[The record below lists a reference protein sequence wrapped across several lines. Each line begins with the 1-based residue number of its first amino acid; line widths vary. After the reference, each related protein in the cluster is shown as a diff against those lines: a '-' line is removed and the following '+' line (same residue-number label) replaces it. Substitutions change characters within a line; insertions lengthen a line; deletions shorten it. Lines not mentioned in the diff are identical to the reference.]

1 MGLSSYRFASY
12 SHLLLFAAM
21 ASRSRSRSPPAQ
33 PALADGAK
41 VKCVASW
48 IIGGECEPVGQP
60 LPTLSYCRRCPSLLM
75 LEDTPPPELP
85 ALRRRLEK
93 LRQWDRERRFAEL
106 AKALDDSALVQLF
119 IPAADEEGGE
129 YLYE

>member
-1 MGLSSYRFASY
+1 
-12 SHLLLFAAM
+12 
-21 ASRSRSRSPPAQ
+21 
-33 PALADGAK
+33 
-41 VKCVASW
+41 
-48 IIGGECEPVGQP
+48 
-60 LPTLSYCRRCPSLLM
+60 M

-119 IPAADEEGGE
+119 IPAADEEGASIFMSE
-129 YLYE
+129 RRDVFSRVARLKL